1 MLAGDGC
8 LVMSTNKTSQ
18 AKPKLPRGKSGKK
31 PAAAARINQATT
43 EDLQREGLGVA
54 AKE

>member
-1 MLAGDGC
+1 M
-8 LVMSTNKTSQ
+8 TNNKTIA

-31 PAAAARINQATT
+31 PAAAARSNQATT
-43 EDLQREGLGVA
+43 EDLQRAGLGIA